1 VFLARPHKKIIP
13 CKAINSLVCQ
23 QERGYGSNGCVAY
36 LMSNDGC
43 RPMLN
48 NLPITEDPDHHM
60 NRVSR
65 EDEHFLMYAA
75 IHEVAFEDRDDKE
88 KTWKHQPTTTGT

>member
-1 VFLARPHKKIIP
+1 
-13 CKAINSLVCQ
+13 
-23 QERGYGSNGCVAY
+23 
-36 LMSNDGC
+36 
-43 RPMLN
+43 MLN